1 MSTVHQ
7 ASNVTK
13 VSGIQE
19 EAPVQRSTAKLS
31 MAFLWVAFA
40 ALFLGAVAGLLQT
53 LSRNDIIQLP
63 WGINYYQLLT
73 AHGVL
78 LALIFTTYFI
88 FGFIYAGL
96 GKATGPLT
104 KKTLRLGWLG
114 FTSMSL
120 GTALGVVMILLNEAT
135 VLYTFYAPLQA
146 SPWYYIAL
154 ALIIIGSWFCGAA
167 VVAQYVYWRREHQGK
182 LSPLFSFMAVVTLLM
197 WFVATLGVTAAVVF
211 QFIPWSF
218 GWVETIN
225 VVLTRT
231 LFWYFGHPL
240 VYFWLLPAY
249 MSWYVIIPKIVGGKI
264 FSDALSRVSFILLF
278 LFAIPVGFHHQL
290 LEPGIAPFWKY
301 LQVVLTFMVVVPSL
315 MTAFSMFATFEL
327 AGRAKGAQGR
337 FGWLKKLP
345 WGDARFFAPMV
356 GMLMFIPAGAGGLIN
371 ASYQL
376 NQVVHNTLWVVG
388 HFHLTLGTSVVLTF
402 FGAAYWLVPYLTGRT
417 RTKAL
422 NRLGIIQTIIW
433 TVGMLFMS
441 AAMHTSGLLGA
452 PRRTGYTTYGDH
464 AVALGWIPYKTA
476 MALGG
481 ALLFLAIILFIY
493 IMIRSAFF
501 APKGQEEF
509 PMAEVS
515 EQAEATPKFLENWK
529 IWITISAILILIAY
543 VTPVINMIQH
553 APPGSE
559 GFRFW

>member
-1 MSTVHQ
+1 MNTNMLSEV
-7 ASNVTK
+7 
-13 VSGIQE
+13 
-19 EAPVQRSTAKLS
+19 PVQRSTARLS
-31 MAFLWVAFA
+31 LAYLWVAFG

-53 LSRNDIIQLP
+53 LARNEVIQLP
-63 WGINYYQLLT
+63 WGIGYYQLLT

-96 GKATGPLT
+96 AKTTGTLT
-104 KKTLRLGWLG
+104 NRTLVLGWLG
-114 FTSMSL
+114 YGAMSI
-120 GTALGVVMILLNEAT
+120 GTALGVVMILLHEAT

-154 ALIIIGSWFCGAA
+154 ALIVVGSWLSGAA
-167 VVAQYVYWRREHQGK
+167 VVAQYAYWRKQNKGK
-182 LSPLFSFMAVVTLLM
+182 LSPLFGFMAVVTLLM
-197 WFVATLGVTAAVVF
+197 WFVATIGVTVTVLF

-225 VVLTRT
+225 VVLSRT

-249 MSWYVIIPKIVGGKI
+249 MCWYVIIPKVIGGKI
-264 FSDALSRVSFILLF
+264 FSDALARISFILLF

-290 LEPGIAPFWKY
+290 LEPGISPFWKY
-301 LQVVLTFMVVVPSL
+301 LQVVLTFMVVIPSL

-327 AGRAKGAQGR
+327 AGRAKGAEGR

-345 WGDARFFAPMV
+345 WGDARFFAPMI

-371 ASYQL
+371 ASFQL

-402 FGAAYWLVPYLTGRT
+402 FGAAYWLVPYLSGRT
-417 RTKAL
+417 RTKGL
-422 NRLGIIQTIIW
+422 NRLGIIQTIVW
-433 TVGMLFMS
+433 TIGMLLMS
-441 AAMHTSGLLGA
+441 SAMHASGLLGA
-452 PRRTGYTTYGDH
+452 PRRTGATTYGDH

-476 MALGG
+476 MAIGG
-481 ALLFLAIILFIY
+481 ALLFFAILIFVY

-501 APKGQEEF
+501 TPKGTEEF
-509 PMAEVS
+509 PIADVG
-515 EQAEATPKFLENWK
+515 EQAEATPKILENWK
-529 IWITISAILILIAY
+529 LWIAISILLILIAY
-543 VTPVINMIQH
+543 VVPVYQMIQH
-553 APPGSE
+553 APPGSA
-559 GFRFW
+559 GFRLW